1 MKNHGRTLAFCLTI
15 VALAAPTGAAFAQ
28 ETPAPAPAAAP
39 GEVARHHGAS
49 AAGAGLGVGAAA
61 FVSGM
66 VGPQV
71 VYDFGGFHVEGL
83 LGFDHRTNGGGP
95 NPPKVTTFD
104 VGASGWYHLHAGDRS
119 DFSVG
124 GGIGFMIA
132 SPSTG
137 NSSNAIVLE
146 PGVQARVFL
155 SDNFALSGRL
165 ALDFVFGD
173 AVGAPPI
180 GAMSEHQ
187 SLAGQIATGFGF
199 TYYFR

>member
-1 MKNHGRTLAFCLTI
+1 MVAAATLA
-15 VALAAPTGAAFAQ
+15 VSASAARAQ
-28 ETPAPAPAAAP
+28 DPAPAGTPPP
-39 GEVARHHGAS
+39 GEVAHSRGS
-49 AAGAGLGVGAAA
+49 TAAGAGLGIGASA

-66 VGPQV
+66 VGPTV
-71 VYDFGGFHVEGL
+71 VYDMGSFHLEGL
-83 LGFDHRTNGGGP
+83 LGFDRRNAGGP
-95 NPPKVTTFD
+95 NPPSITTVD

-124 GGIGFMIA
+124 GGLGFMVV
-132 SPSTG
+132 SPSQG
-137 NSSNAIVLE
+137 NSATGIVLE

-173 AVGAPPI
+173 GVGAPPL
-180 GAMSEHQ
+180 GGMNEHVA
-187 SLAGQIATGFGF
+187 LAAQIVTGFGF